1 VPRIVDIQELSE
13 GAPGLVQSVAGGDD
27 PVIVQEGDH
36 PVAVLASPDSL
47 MTMAAM
53 VNLPQWEQW
62 LRETRAAFPDVGA
75 RSGAQITHRPA
86 PPEDVDKAQLGFEPA
101 TGVVGSEAGRDFLV
115 AELRELGVPI
125 VDETL
130 QASIYSRVL
139 ELCESKQRVFRQ
151 DLKML
156 AQEMI
161 AEAPQRLK
169 LHALTVQSTTGLP
182 ALAEVTL
189 QLGQGPAMRREH
201 GDGPLD
207 AAFKAIEKLT
217 RLQPEVEN
225 FTVVTATKGRDAM
238 AEAMIELSL
247 EGELVFG
254 AGASTNAVEAG
265 VLAYVNALNFL
276 LETRRELGAAS
287 G

>member
-1 VPRIVDIQELSE
+1 M
-13 GAPGLVQSVAGGDD
+13 
-27 PVIVQEGDH
+27 IVQEGDH

-276 LETRRELGAAS
+276 IETRRELGAAS